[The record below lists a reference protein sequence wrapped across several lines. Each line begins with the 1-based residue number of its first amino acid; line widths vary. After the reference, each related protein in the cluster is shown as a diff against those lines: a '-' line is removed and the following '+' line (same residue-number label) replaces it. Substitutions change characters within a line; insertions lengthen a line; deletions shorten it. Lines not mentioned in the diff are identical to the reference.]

1 VWHPKNVN
9 IGVCWRNDSV
19 IKGVGIMRNDRT
31 KRIVKGLIAVFIGGL
46 YLLNPTA
53 GLIEILPDVLP
64 IVGNLDEA
72 AATALLLY
80 GIRELRSKPNIII
93 EG

>member
-1 VWHPKNVN
+1 MKSARSKQA
-9 IGVCWRNDSV
+9 I
-19 IKGVGIMRNDRT
+19 IKGVIA
-31 KRIVKGLIAVFIGGL
+31 IVIGGL

-53 GLIEILPDVLP
+53 GIIELLPDALP

-80 GIRELRSKPNIII
+80 GIRELRGSSGALPMN
-93 EG
+93 E